1 MCRWEFDT
9 GVVKGGDVL
18 KIAWINF
25 DMSDCGGSQQVLSNL
40 VNAMEADH
48 EMHVVSLIQEK
59 PAWQYTFSNQVHCET
74 IVPKKARIREAI
86 RLGGRKLRTYIR
98 ENKIDLV
105 FYVGAYA
112 GLCAGYMLRRARCH
126 KVFCDHGA
134 LMNQWNELPARLM
147 RRIGSRNSDRTVV
160 LTRQSEQAYYE
171 KFREY
176 KRGRVVTIYNWM
188 DDRILED
195 AVDYNESSRKILTA
209 GRFSHEKGYDLLVKV
224 AESLREKAD
233 NWEWDIYGAGDMFD
247 EIQKEIQEKGLDKQV
262 HLLGLTNQ
270 MSKCYADHALYVLTS
285 YREGLPLVL
294 IEAKA
299 NHLPIVSFD
308 IVSGPAEIV
317 TDQKNG
323 ILIPPYD
330 TEAMADAIAELLN
343 DDDKRCRMSADSS
356 DRMELFQKS
365 AILRQWRELIR
376 EFDV

>member
-1 MCRWEFDT
+1 
-9 GVVKGGDVL
+9 
-18 KIAWINF
+18 
-25 DMSDCGGSQQVLSNL
+25 MSDCGGSQQVLANL
-40 VNAMEADH
+40 VNAMQNDH
-48 EMHVVSLIQEK
+48 EMHVISLIQAN
-59 PAWQYTFSNQVHCET
+59 PAWQYAFSEQVCCET
-74 IVPKKARIREAI
+74 IVPEKVRIRGAI
-86 RLGGRKLRTYIR
+86 RLGGKKLRAYIR
-98 ENKIDLV
+98 ENEIDLV

-134 LMNQWNELPARLM
+134 LMNQWNEFPARMM
-147 RRIGSRNSDRTVV
+147 RKIGSRNSDRTVV

-171 KFREY
+171 KFREF
-176 KRGRVVTIYNWM
+176 KKGRVLTIYNWM

-195 AVDYNESSRKILTA
+195 AADYNASSRKILTA
-209 GRFSHEKGYDLLVKV
+209 GRFSHEKGYDLLVRV
-224 AESLREKAD
+224 AENLRDKAD
-233 NWEWDIYGAGDMFD
+233 NWEWDIYGAGDMFE
-247 EIQKEIQEKGLDKQV
+247 EIAQMIQEKGLEKQV
-262 HLLGLTNQ
+262 HLLGLTDQ

-317 TDQKNG
+317 TDRKNG

-330 TEAMADAIAELLN
+330 TEAMADAIADLLN

-356 DRMELFQKS
+356 DRMEQFAKEE
-365 AILRQWRELIR
+365 ILKQWRSLIG